1 MGVKVA
7 KFGGSSVADG
17 IQLTKTKEIIQ
28 HDPDR
33 RYIVVSAPGKR
44 YEGDNKITDILYLC
58 KTHIDHNLPYD
69 QLFQV
74 VADRYMAVE
83 INLGIKVDLM
93 KHLDEIRE
101 NLRKNPSA
109 DYIASRGEY
118 LNAVLVAAFLGYD
131 FVDTAQLIKF
141 DAKGRLLMEETDKA
155 LSEELSKHERAVLPG
170 FYGSTPD
177 GKIKTFSRGGSDITG
192 ALVARAVHADV
203 YENWTDVSGFLMA
216 DPRIVKNPR
225 QIRAISYKELR
236 ELSYMGASVLHED
249 AIYPARMANVPINIR
264 NTNQPEDRGTYITA
278 EVSEEYEK
286 KQNRI
291 ITGIAGS
298 RDFTVVAIYKN
309 MMSSERGFVRKI
321 LDILDDYDINFEHIP
336 SGIDTVS
343 VVMANDAISGRL
355 EEVLDEFRTRL
366 RPDSIDVLENM
377 ALIAT
382 VGHGMAYRQG
392 VSARLFEAL
401 AKAGVNVRMI
411 EQGSSEMNIIVGVE
425 NKDFEKA
432 IRAIYDAFVDEKEDL

>member
-1 MGVKVA
+1 MGIKVA

-17 IQLTKTKEIIQ
+17 IQLTKTKEIIR

-33 RYIVVSAPGKR
+33 KYIVVSAPGKR
-44 YEGDNKITDILYLC
+44 FEGDSKITDILYLC
-58 KTHIDHNLPYD
+58 KTHIEHNLPYD

-83 INLGIKVDLM
+83 INLGVKVDLL
-93 KHLDEIRE
+93 KHFDEIRE
-101 NLRKNPSA
+101 NLRNNPSA

-118 LNAVLVAAFLGYD
+118 LNAILVAAFLDYD
-131 FVDTAQLIKF
+131 FVDTAGLIKF
-141 DAKGRLLMEETDKA
+141 DAKGRLLMEETDDA
-155 LSEELSKHERAVLPG
+155 LREELAKHERAVLPG

-192 ALVARAVHADV
+192 ALVARAVKADV

-216 DPRIVKNPR
+216 DPRSVSNPT
-225 QIRAISYKELR
+225 QIREISYKELR

-264 NTNQPEDRGTYITA
+264 NTNKPEDPGTFITA
-278 EVSEEYEK
+278 EVSESFENDE
-286 KQNRI
+286 NRI
-291 ITGIAGS
+291 ITGIAGN

-321 LDILDDYDINFEHIP
+321 LDILDDFDINFEHLP

-343 VVMANDAISGRL
+343 VVMSNKAINGRL
-355 EEVLDEFRTRL
+355 EEVLDEFRARL
-366 RPDSIDVLENM
+366 RPDSIDVFEDM

-382 VGHGMAYRQG
+382 VGHGMSYRQG
-392 VSARLFEAL
+392 VSATLFEGL
-401 AKAGVNVRMI
+401 ADAGVNIRMI
-411 EQGSSEMNIIVGVE
+411 EQGSSEMNIIVGVK

-432 IRAIYDAFVDEKEDL
+432 IRAIYRAFVGDEEEA